1 MNTDDPNVAMLG
13 IVAEHLG
20 DALRAQLVFVG
31 GAVAGLLVTDPASP
45 SIRPTED
52 VDLVCSALA
61 LADYYRLGAQLRER
75 GFMEDARPGAPACR
89 WRIGTLAVD
98 VMPARA
104 DILGFSNRWYPLAV
118 ETAQRVVLPGKRRF
132 AS

>member
-75 GFMEDARPGAPACR
+75 GFMEDARPGAPAPISSAS
-89 WRIGTLAVD
+89 RIAGIRSRSKPRSVWYC
-98 VMPARA
+98 PA
-104 DILGFSNRWYPLAV
+104 N
-118 ETAQRVVLPGKRRF
+118 RRF